1 MACSDIHNSPA
12 VYKKSRPTPPE
23 EADERLSAL
32 PPSLRKHFLDSM
44 QHNKKMLEELAE
56 M

>member
-1 MACSDIHNSPA
+1 MVCSDIHNGPA
-12 VYKKSRPTPPE
+12 VCTKSRTTTPE

-44 QHNKKMLEELAE
+44 QHNKDMLEELAQ

>member
-1 MACSDIHNSPA
+1 MACSDIRNSPA
-12 VYKKSRPTPPE
+12 VYKKSRPATPE
-23 EADERLSAL
+23 DADERLSAL

-44 QHNKKMLEELAE
+44 QHNKEMLEELSE